1 VLYFLF
7 YFLFYFPFYFPFTS
21 FFPFFP
27 FYFSIVLQ
35 YYEKIITFAKKHFDF
50 YHFIY
55 QTQMKRRFL
64 LTCAIACCSIMA
76 MAQQTYEEPL
86 WPNKA
91 PNKNGDPSDT
101 AKVFVYLPE
110 SRLVTG
116 RAIVICPGGGYSHLA
131 MDHEGHDWAAFFNN
145 MGITAV
151 VLKYR
156 MPHGNYK
163 VPISDAEEAIRYV
176 RNHAYEWHIDPEQVG
191 IMGFSAGGHLAS
203 TIATHA
209 TGDAKPNF
217 QILFYP
223 VITMMPGLTHQG
235 SHDNLLG
242 SGKAKKQEKDFSN
255 DQQVTRMTP
264 RAWIALSD
272 DDDVVL
278 PANGAN
284 YYMELYRHDVPA
296 SIHVYPTGGHGWGSR
311 LSFKYHLEM
320 IMNLKSWLESF

>member
-1 VLYFLF
+1 
-7 YFLFYFPFYFPFTS
+7 
-21 FFPFFP
+21 
-27 FYFSIVLQ
+27 
-35 YYEKIITFAKKHFDF
+35 
-50 YHFIY
+50 
-55 QTQMKRRFL
+55 MKRRFFY
-64 LTCAIACCSIMA
+64 TCALALCATMA

-116 RAIVICPGGGYSHLA
+116 RTIVICPGGGYSHLA

-191 IMGFSAGGHLAS
+191 IMGFSAGGTS
-203 TIATHA
+203 
-209 TGDAKPNF
+209 
-217 QILFYP
+217 
-223 VITMMPGLTHQG
+223 
-235 SHDNLLG
+235 
-242 SGKAKKQEKDFSN
+242 
-255 DQQVTRMTP
+255 P
-264 RAWIALSD
+264 R
-272 DDDVVL
+272 
-278 PANGAN
+278 P
-284 YYMELYRHDVPA
+284 
-296 SIHVYPTGGHGWGSR
+296 
-311 LSFKYHLEM
+311 
-320 IMNLKSWLESF
+320 